1 MEVLTLT
8 AKMRQ
13 ELILYLRE
21 FLDEKSMRWARDCMS
36 RINKEVMESNN
47 FEFGLKA
54 YNFYK
59 NFVNFFKTYVKDVE
73 AGNLIYSIYVV
84 STQLGIETNVEEFK
98 SLEQLQELINIDDFE
113 GVTKLDIDAVDILA
127 EKAIHDCYLYQTES
141 DEIWAC
147 GIHTLATIGLY
158 I

>member
-21 FLDEKSMRWARDCMS
+21 FLNENSMKWARDCLS

-59 NFVNFFKTYVKDVE
+59 NFVNFFKTYVKEVE
-73 AGNLIYSIYVV
+73 AGNLLYSIYII
-84 STQLGIETNVEEFK
+84 STQLGVDTCIEELK
-98 SLEQLQELINIDDFE
+98 CLEQLSDLINIEDFD
-113 GVTKLDIDAVDILA
+113 GLTKFDIDAVDIIA
-127 EKAIHDCYLYQTES
+127 ERAIHDKYLYGTES